1 MEGSMRL
8 KDRVA
13 IITGAARGIGAAFA
27 VGFASEGARIV
38 VGDVT
43 DGASTVKRVEAAGS
57 QAIFV
62 KTDVSN
68 EGECFALARAAAEHF
83 GKIDILINNA
93 GIFGSI
99 VLKPFTELSSEEFKR
114 VVDVNTSGVFH
125 CTKAVFPYMKE
136 KGGKIINISSA
147 SIIEG
152 VPGMPHYVASK
163 GGVMAL
169 TRCLARELGDFNI
182 RINTIAPG
190 FTHSEGGDQ
199 FDRSKVLPLPPLD
212 ELQLQG
218 RCLKRPG
225 VPEDLVGTALFLATD
240 DSAFITGQM
249 IVHDGG
255 LSFH

>member
-1 MEGSMRL
+1 MRL
-8 KDRVA
+8 KDKVV
-13 IITGAARGIGAAFA
+13 IVTGAARGIGAAFA
-27 VGFASEGARIV
+27 AGFAAEGARV
-38 VGDVT
+38 VAADLS
-43 DGASTVKRVEAAGS
+43 DCADTVSKVEKAGS
-57 QAIFV
+57 QAIYV

-68 EGECFALARAAAEHF
+68 EQQCFAMAKAAVDKF
-83 GKIDILINNA
+83 GRIDVLINNA
-93 GIFGSI
+93 GIFGGI
-99 VLKPFTELSSEEFKR
+99 VLKPFIDLSSEEFKR
-114 VVDVNTSGVFH
+114 VLDINTSGVFH

-136 KGGKIINISSA
+136 KGGSIINISSA

-199 FDRSKVLPLPPLD
+199 FDREKKLPMPPLD
-212 ELQLQG
+212 EIQLQG
-218 RCLKRPG
+218 RCLKRPAQ
-225 VPEDLVGTALFLATD
+225 PADLVGTALYLATN
-240 DSAFITGQM
+240 DSAFVTGQM